1 MIKRFFKLIISSCL
15 LLKDWLQSK
24 LARLTGRRLPGKCIV
39 LCYHSVKPEEVER
52 FRHQVKIIH
61 QYAVPLPADF
71 TGELQPG
78 TNYVVLTFDDGFQN
92 VITNALPI
100 LSEYRIPATLF
111 LVTQYLGSMPNW
123 IDEKDHPDLGERILY
138 IEELKSINNDLVTF
152 GSHSTSHPYMM
163 KLSKP
168 EARKELTESKK
179 RLENILRH
187 EIKMFAFPHGDHN
200 KILID
205 LANES
210 GYQRV
215 FTLSYKPAFSKA
227 DEFVTGRTDVYMDES
242 LLEFKL
248 KLLGAYRWLSFVFR
262 IKKKISFFSITIRY
276 KFFDRS

>member
-1 MIKRFFKLIISSCL
+1 MIKRFLKLIISSCL
-15 LLKDWLQSK
+15 IVIDWLQSK
-24 LARLTGRRLPGKCIV
+24 LVGLTGSHLPGKCIV

-52 FRHQVKIIH
+52 FRQQMKIIH
-61 QYAVPLPADF
+61 LYTDPLPADF
-71 TGELQPG
+71 AGELQPG
-78 TNYVVLTFDDGFQN
+78 KKYVVLTFDDGFQN

-100 LSEYRIPATLF
+100 LSEYKIPATLF

-123 IDEKDHPDLGERILY
+123 IVEKDHPDLGERILH

-152 GSHSTSHPYMM
+152 GSHSVSHPYMT
-163 KLSKP
+163 KLSET
-168 EARKELTESKK
+168 EARKELTESKE
-179 RLENILRH
+179 RLKNILRYD
-187 EIKMFAFPHGDHN
+187 IKMFAFPHGDHS

-210 GYQRV
+210 GYQRL
-215 FTLSYKPAFSKA
+215 FTLSYEPAFSKA

-262 IKKKISFFSITIRY
+262 FKKNSIVSNTIRC
-276 KFFDRS
+276 KLFDRG